1 MTDNTNNHPPKSPIK
16 ILVCYHKPYPLPPID
31 DGVLLPIHV
40 GKALSDA
47 DLNMQADNELNGQPC
62 DNISDKNESYDE
74 LTAMYWAWKNLRK
87 LYPDVK
93 YVGLSHYRRLFAFD
107 EDRKFTEIIN
117 KYPSEMQ
124 DYRLDAGRIINIL
137 ESGRVILAKRRVFG
151 ESIEHNYC
159 MMHNSEDYRILKRVI
174 MEKFPDYYDSFV
186 EFMEKN
192 NKISLCC
199 MFIMKWED
207 FEKYCEWLFA
217 VMSEVEPLVPYRAY
231 NQTQRRVFAFMAER
245 LLSMYVMKNKMM
257 PYYCSIYLYGDKRTS
272 RRISAKLGGYLFR
285 LIRFC
290 RLELIFKLT
299 NMRP

>member
-1 MTDNTNNHPPKSPIK
+1 M
-16 ILVCYHKPYPLPPID
+16 
-31 DGVLLPIHV
+31 LLPIHV
-40 GKALSDA
+40 GKAISDT
-47 DLNMQADNELNGQPC
+47 DLHMQADHELNGQPC
-62 DNISDKNESYDE
+62 DNISDKNANYAE

-117 KYPSEMQ
+117 KYSSELQ
-124 DYRLDAGRIINIL
+124 DYRLDAERIINIL
-137 ESGRVILAKRRVFG
+137 ESGRIILAKRRVFG

-159 MMHNSEDYRILKRVI
+159 VTHNSEDYRTLKRVI
-174 MEKFPDYYDSFV
+174 MEKFPDYYASFV

-217 VMSEVEPLVPYRAY
+217 VMSEVEPLVPYRSY
-231 NQTQRRVFAFMAER
+231 NQNQQRVFAFMAER
-245 LLSMYVMKNKMM
+245 LLSMYVMKNKMK
-257 PYYCSIYLYGDKRTS
+257 PYYCSIYLYGDKSTS
-272 RRISAKLGGYLFR
+272 RNILVRVGGYLFR

-290 RLELIFKLT
+290 RFELIFKLT
-299 NMRP
+299 KMRP